1 MVRPQERLQ
10 IALVVRAAFRQW
22 NAMIYF
28 VGGIE
33 QETAALR
40 IVRID
45 TAARTPPILRRS
57 DIFGLEWCDASPSRC
72 SRRAAV
78 SSAWARC
85 ALAPRGGDRT
95 RRPWQVVVPNYSFV
109 FDAPT
114 EHPNRSV
121 EGPRS

>member
-33 QETAALR
+33 QVTAALR

-45 TAARTPPILRRS
+45 TAARTPPLLRSS
-57 DIFGLEWCDASPSRC
+57 DIFGLEGRDALPPRCGRC
-72 SRRAAV
+72 SAARRAL
-78 SSAWARC
+78 AWLLWQVAGRC
-85 ALAPRGGDRT
+85 GASWLRQVVRSGVLAEQQDGSIQRT
-95 RRPWQVVVPNYSFV
+95 RC
-109 FDAPT
+109 
-114 EHPNRSV
+114 
-121 EGPRS
+121 